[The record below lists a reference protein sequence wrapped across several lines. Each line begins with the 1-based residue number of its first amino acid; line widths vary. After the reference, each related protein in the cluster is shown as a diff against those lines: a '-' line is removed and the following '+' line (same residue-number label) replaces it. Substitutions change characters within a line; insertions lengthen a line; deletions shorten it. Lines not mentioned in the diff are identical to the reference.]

1 MISERR
7 GLRPSYRRVSTLVVA
22 LIGLAASACSGPQS
36 DGGQS
41 ESATIGIDETTKSA
55 VYAEGLYQDLCATC
69 HDGGVPEAPT
79 RQAIEML
86 PSRVLLAAMTTGV
99 MAPQSSRMSSFD
111 KEILATHLGA
121 RADDAERRGRDMPVC
136 EGDLAFADAVVW
148 PRWGGDVRNSRFRS
162 ADQTELRRA
171 NVDTL
176 SLKWVF
182 GFPNAVRA
190 RSQPTVTREAIFVG
204 SQDGTVYALDTD
216 TGCVWWTYYAEA
228 EVRVA
233 PSIQTDETGRPQRLL
248 FTDFNAN
255 VYAIDAV
262 TGSEVW
268 KISVRDH
275 PVTTLTGSPTL
286 HEDTLYV
293 PLSSTEVVSAFNPDY
308 ECCTFRGGIV
318 ALNAETGERKWVF
331 HTVDAPQPTR
341 VNEAGTQM
349 HGPSGAPV
357 WSVPTVDEKRGL
369 LYFGTGENY
378 TAPANELSDAIV
390 ALNLED
396 GTLAWVNQTISG
408 DTWNGACGSTQA
420 NCPEIRGPDFDFGAP
435 PILTTL
441 PNGKDIILAGQK
453 SGMVFGM
460 DPDSDGATLWSARAG
475 MGGYNGGIH
484 WGMSS
489 NGDVLFVGIAD
500 TPGHHMTVGPPRHGV
515 HAFDAATGTPIWST
529 IEEKLCEGRDV
540 RCFPA
545 ASSPLTATE
554 ELIFAGSLDGTMRV
568 YASETG
574 DLLWSFD
581 TLRAFETVNGVPA
594 QGGSIDSAGTVLIDN
609 KFVVNSGYDKFAL
622 QPGNALLVFEAVSKE
637 EDPS

>member
-1 MISERR
+1 MISEHRS
-7 GLRPSYRRVSTLVVA
+7 LRAYYNRVSTLLVVLA
-22 LIGLAASACSGPQS
+22 GLAVAACGVPQS
-36 DGGQS
+36 ENSESEGQS
-41 ESATIGIDETTKSA
+41 LAQQETLEEA

-69 HDGGVPEAPT
+69 HDGGVTEAPT

-111 KEILATHLGA
+111 KEILATYLGA
-121 RADDAERRGRDMPVC
+121 QADDAERRGRQMPVC
-136 EGDLAFADAVVW
+136 EGALAFTDEPVW
-148 PRWGGDVRNSRFRS
+148 NRWGGDVRNSRFRS
-162 ADQTELRRA
+162 ADQTGLSLA
-171 NVDTL
+171 NVEEL
-176 SLKWVF
+176 SLKWAF

-190 RSQPTVTREAIFVG
+190 RSQPAVTREAIFIG

-216 TGCVWWTYYAEA
+216 TGCVWWTYFAEA

-233 PSIQTDETGRPQRLL
+233 PSIETDEAGRPHRLL

-255 VYAIDAV
+255 VYAVDAG
-262 TGSEVW
+262 TGAEVW
-268 KISVRDH
+268 KVSVRDH

-318 ALNAETGERKWVF
+318 ALDVATGERKWVF
-331 HTVDAPQPTR
+331 HTVDEPKPTR

-396 GTLAWVNQTISG
+396 GALVWVNQTIAG

-420 NCPEIRGPDFDFGAP
+420 NCPEVRGPDFDFGAP

-460 DPDSDGATLWSARAG
+460 DPDAGGETIWSARAG

-484 WGMSS
+484 WGMAS

-500 TPGHHMTVGPPRHGV
+500 TPGHHLTVGPARHGV

-529 IEEKLCEGRDV
+529 IEDRLCNGREV

-545 ASSPLTATE
+545 ASSPLTATQD
-554 ELIFAGSLDGTMRV
+554 LIFAGSLDSTMRI
-568 YASETG
+568 YASKTG
-574 DLLWSFD
+574 ALLWSFD
-581 TLRAFETVNGVPA
+581 TLRAFETVNGVLA

-622 QPGNALLVFEAVSKE
+622 QPGNALLVFEAASKE